1 MIFTLLGTGTSQGIP
16 VLGCPCKVCESTNSK
31 DKRLRTSLLIQQD
44 DFTLAIDSGPDFRQ
58 QLLRENV
65 KNLDA
70 ILYTHSHQDHVA
82 GLDDI
87 RAFNFFQQK
96 PMDVYATQ
104 EVQQNIRREF
114 YYAFDEKND
123 YPWIPKVKFHSIT
136 LSPFQIGHLKI
147 IPVEVMHHK
156 LSVLG
161 YRFGEFTYITDAS
174 KIAEKEIEKIKGSKI
189 LVLNAL
195 RKEKHISHFSL
206 AEAIELSQ
214 KIGPEKTYFTHMS
227 HQMGLH
233 DEVSNELPDGIYL
246 GYDGLKI
253 EL

>member
-1 MIFTLLGTGTSQGIP
+1 SQGIP

-31 DKRLRTSLLIQQD
+31 DKRLRTSLLIEQN
-44 DFTLAIDSGPDFRQ
+44 DFTVVIDSGPDFRQ
-58 QLLRENV
+58 QLLREKV
-65 KNLDA
+65 KTLDA
-70 ILYTHSHQDHVA
+70 IIYTHSHQDHVA

-96 PMDVYATQ
+96 PMDIYATQ

-136 LSPFQIGHLKI
+136 ISPFQIGDLKI

-161 YRFGEFTYITDAS
+161 YRFGDFTYITDAS
-174 KIAEKEIEKIKGSKI
+174 KIAEKEMEKIKGSKI